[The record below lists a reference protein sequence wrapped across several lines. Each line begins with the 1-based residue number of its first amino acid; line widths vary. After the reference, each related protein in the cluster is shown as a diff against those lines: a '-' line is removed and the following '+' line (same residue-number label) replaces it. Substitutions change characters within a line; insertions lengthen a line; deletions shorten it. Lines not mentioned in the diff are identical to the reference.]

1 MKAEELHKQSE
12 NLREQDKH
20 VEALE
25 FIEQAIVAYQNEK
38 NYKGLAKALQS
49 RVLIYR
55 HLFLLTDDDVFGLLA
70 RKDAEASLEIAQK
83 NNLRDVIASCY
94 FRIGEVAG
102 NLGNNKKA
110 IENYQKALDNYT
122 GTKAELGDYR
132 YHLGTVQYFDGIKEE
147 GKKNMLQGL
156 KEIQENRSEI
166 DPFLANVW
174 ESGCYM
180 RLAEVLK
187 DDELKE
193 AKEYLRQAKKIIDFD
208 KKLIIRR
215 RQWKKLAEKFV

>member
-1 MKAEELHKQSE
+1 MKAEELHRQSE
-12 NLREQDKH
+12 ILREQDKH

-25 FIEQAIVAYQNEK
+25 FIEQAIVAYQKEK
-38 NYKGLAKALQS
+38 DYKGLAKALQS
-49 RVLIYR
+49 RVLIYK
-55 HLFLLTDDDVFGLLA
+55 HLFLLTNDDVFGLLA
-70 RKDAEASLEIAQK
+70 QKDAESSLEIAQK
-83 NNLRDVIASCY
+83 NILTNIIASCY
-94 FRIGEVAG
+94 FTLGVVAG
-102 NLGNNKKA
+102 NFGDNKRA
-110 IENYQKALDNYT
+110 IESYQKALDNYT

-147 GKKNMLQGL
+147 GKKNMLKGL

-187 DDELKE
+187 DDEPKK
-193 AKEYLRQAKKIIDFD
+193 AKEYLIQAKKIIDSD
-208 KKLIIRR
+208 EKLIIRK
-215 RQWKKLAEKFV
+215 RQWEKLAKKFE